1 MELRIFIVKRM
12 LLMLL
17 TLFVLVTLVFIM
29 FRVMPGN
36 PASLVVSPAL
46 EPEAR
51 EALLHQ
57 FGLDKPIHV
66 QYWLYVKNLARGDM
80 GHSFRY
86 RRPVVEVLRPRFTNT
101 VVLIGPATLFAL
113 ILGVLVG
120 GLTASRRAGK
130 LDTIGTVT
138 SLALK
143 SLPTFWTSIMA
154 LIVFAYRLKWVPSAG
169 LRTPGYT
176 FDSALEKFLNLDFLH
191 HLVLPLIILTL
202 HFLAE
207 PLLTMRNSMLEV
219 QGEDFV
225 EMARAKGIGE
235 RRVIYNH
242 WVRNALLPV
251 VSIVPMMV
259 GHIIGGQVLVETVFS
274 WPGLGREIV
283 HAVNVHD
290 YPLAQASFLM
300 IATVV
305 IGLNFLADITYAFL
319 DPRVRLE

>member
-1 MELRIFIVKRM
+1 MELRIFIVKRL

-17 TLFVLVTLVFIM
+17 TLFILVTLVFIM

-36 PASLVVSPAL
+36 PASLVISPAL

-51 EALLHQ
+51 EALMHQ
-57 FGLDKPIHV
+57 FGLDQPLHV
-66 QYWLYVKNLARGDM
+66 QYWLYVKSLARGDM

-86 RRPVVEVLRPRFTNT
+86 RRPVVEVLRPRFMNT
-101 VVLIGPATLFAL
+101 LVLIGPAMFFAM
-113 ILGVLVG
+113 ILGVVLG

-130 LDTIGTVT
+130 LDTVGSVT
-138 SLALK
+138 SLTLK
-143 SLPTFWTSIMA
+143 SLPTFWTSMML
-154 LIVFAYRLKWVPSAG
+154 LILFAYRLKWVPAAG

-176 FDSALEKFLNLDFLH
+176 FDSPLEKFLNWDFLH
-191 HLVLPLIILTL
+191 HLALPLIILTL

-207 PLLTMRNSMLEV
+207 PLLTMRNSMLET
-219 QGEDFV
+219 QGEDFI

-235 RRVIYNH
+235 KRVIYNH

-259 GHIIGGQVLVETVFS
+259 GHIIGGEVLVETVFS

-283 HAVNVHD
+283 NAVNLHD

-305 IGLNFLADITYAFL
+305 VGLNFLADVTYAFL

>member
-12 LLMLL
+12 LLLLL
-17 TLFVLVTLVFIM
+17 TLFVLATLVFIM

-46 EPEAR
+46 ELEAR

-66 QYWLYVKNLARGDM
+66 QYWLYIKNLVRGDM

-86 RRPVVEVLRPRFTNT
+86 RRPVVEVLRPRFMNT

-113 ILGVLVG
+113 ILGVLIG
-120 GLTASRRAGK
+120 ALTASRRAGK

-143 SLPTFWTSIMA
+143 SLPTFWTSIM
-154 LIVFAYRLKWVPSAG
+154 LLVLFAYRLKWVPAAG

-176 FDSALEKFLNLDFLH
+176 FENALEKFLNLDFLH

-225 EMARAKGIGE
+225 QMARAKGIGE

-283 HAVNVHD
+283 NAVNVHD

>member
-46 EPEAR
+46 ELEAR
-51 EALLHQ
+51 EALLRQ

-86 RRPVVEVLRPRFTNT
+86 RRPVVEVLRPRFMNT
-101 VVLIGPATLFAL
+101 VVLIGPATLLAL
-113 ILGVLVG
+113 ILGVFMG

-130 LDTIGTVT
+130 LDTIGTVI

-143 SLPTFWTSIMA
+143 SLPTFWTSIML
-154 LIVFAYRLKWVPSAG
+154 LIVFAYRLKWVPAAG

-225 EMARAKGIGE
+225 QMARAKGIGE

-283 HAVNVHD
+283 NAVNVHD